1 MVLQTLL
8 NQTHEEIP
16 YIAQIDCKFVRHITP
31 RRVRFD
37 VEITVNSSSQQ
48 RILVGHQGRTLVKIR
63 QAAATDLEQIFGK
76 EVLLFLW
83 IKLRKGTK
91 NTQDES

>member
-16 YIAQIDCKFVRHITP
+16 YIAQIDCKFVRQLTAH
-31 RRVRFD
+31 RVRFD
-37 VEITVNSSSQQ
+37 VEIVVNSSSQQ
-48 RILVGHQGRTLVKIR
+48 RILIGHQGRTLVKIR
-63 QAAATDLEQIFGK
+63 QAAAADLEQIFKK

-83 IKLRKGTK
+83 IKMRKEAK
-91 NTQDES
+91 NTTDQS